1 MIGQTILHSQLNSI
15 PEFPMFPSKPLLSW
29 QRTEKQWNFEAKCL
43 GLPPILSV
51 EKEGDIKAWIVGMQ
65 CQGFPVSRE
74 AILIKGNALFH
85 SIFGN
90 TRQVGL
96 FKCG

>member
-1 MIGQTILHSQLNSI
+1 LAKNRI
-15 PEFPMFPSKPLLSW
+15 
-29 QRTEKQWNFEAKCL
+29 EAKRL

-51 EKEGDIKAWIVGMQ
+51 EKEDDLKASIVGMQ
-65 CQGFPVSRE
+65 RQGFAISRE

-96 FKCG
+96 FKCGKLNRFME